1 MILRQVLK
9 QIHDTKAL
17 SYDTCF
23 IIKYIGNWLNCGHRI
38 LYIQWSQ
45 SRKIFIALT
54 GRVVG
59 AWEHDIIL
67 LNDDIFNNMS
77 QQDEFYHSQ
86 FNFSRISLVTTSY
99 LYT

>member
-1 MILRQVLK
+1 MESITE
-9 QIHDTKAL
+9 D
-17 SYDTCF
+17 
-23 IIKYIGNWLNCGHRI
+23 
-38 LYIQWSQ
+38 
-45 SRKIFIALT
+45 FIALT

-59 AWEHDIIL
+59 AWEHDISL
-67 LNDDIFNNMS
+67 SKDDIFNNMS